1 MSKNRRKIRMGML
14 GGGPASFIGPVHRIA
29 ANLDGLIELVC
40 GCFSSDPSKSKQTGL
55 ELCLPEERIYTNYEE
70 MIEAERNL
78 PEEVRMDFL
87 AIVTP
92 NHLHYAPAAMA
103 LKAGFHVALDK
114 PVTFSLEEA
123 RSLEEIVHQTGKRL
137 LLTHTY
143 SGYPLVK
150 EARYRVQRGD
160 LGRIRRVYVEYPQ
173 GWLSTDCAAENKQA
187 SWRVDPKRSGLAGCM
202 GDIGTHAF
210 HLASYITGLEVDEL
224 CAELNTFVDN
234 RLLDDD
240 GTVMIRYKGGARCLL
255 SASQVCAGVEN
266 GLYIRVYG
274 EKGGLEWRQDS
285 PNTMMFRPVEGVAEM
300 IRTSTPSVVSPAAAH
315 NSRVPG
321 GHPEGYIEAFA
332 NLYRNF
338 ALTLMADIANE
349 TPNELC
355 LDFPNVCDGVAGM
368 LFVQKVVESSK
379 QNASWVKWE
388 D

>member
-1 MSKNRRKIRMGML
+1 MRKRKIRMGML
-14 GGGPASFIGPVHRIA
+14 GGGPGSFIGPVHRIA

-40 GCFSSDPSKSKQTGL
+40 GCFSSDAEKSYQTGK
-55 ELCLPEERIYTNYEE
+55 ELFLPEDRVYTSFEQ
-70 MIEAERNL
+70 MIEAERVL
-78 PEEVRMDFL
+78 PEGERMDFL

-92 NHLHYAPAAMA
+92 NHVHYAPAAMA
-103 LKAGFHVALDK
+103 LEAGFHVALDK
-114 PVTFSLEEA
+114 PLTFSLEEA
-123 RSLEEIVHQTGKRL
+123 KSLQEIVERTGKHL

-150 EARYRVQRGD
+150 EARFRVRRGD

-173 GWLSTDCAAENKQA
+173 GWLSTDCAATNKQA
-187 SWRVDPKRSGLAGCM
+187 AWRVDPKRSGKAGCM

-224 CAELNTFVDN
+224 CAELNTFVDD

-266 GLYIRVYG
+266 GLFIRIYG
-274 EKGGLEWRQDS
+274 EKGGLEWRQDA
-285 PNTMMFRPVEGVAEM
+285 PNTLVFRPVEGVAQM
-300 IRTSTPSVVSPAAAH
+300 IRTQTPSVESAEAAH

-321 GHPEGYIEAFA
+321 GHPEGYLEAFA

-338 ALTLMADIANE
+338 ALTLLAESEGDEADSC
-349 TPNELC
+349 C
-355 LDFPNVCDGVAGM
+355 LDFPSVVDGVEGM
-368 LFVQKVVESSK
+368 LFVEKVVTSS
-379 QNASWVKWE
+379 QMNAAWVKW
-388 D
+388 DA